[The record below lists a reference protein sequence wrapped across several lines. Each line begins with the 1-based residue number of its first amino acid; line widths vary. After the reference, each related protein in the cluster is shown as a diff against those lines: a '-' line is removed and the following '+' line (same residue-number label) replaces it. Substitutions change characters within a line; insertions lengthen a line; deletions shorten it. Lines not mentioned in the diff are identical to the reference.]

1 MAKGYERSCKE
12 MLKIGNVEMKNNV
25 VLAPM
30 AGVCNPAFRLIAK
43 EFGCGLVC
51 AEMVSDKAILHGNT
65 RTLEMLFVDEREKP
79 LSLQIFGGDKDSLI
93 EAVKFV
99 DKNTNADIIDI
110 NMGCPVP
117 KVTKCDAGAR
127 WLLDPKKI
135 YEMVSYAADAA
146 KKPVTVKMRIGWD
159 DEHVYAVEN
168 AQAVE
173 RAGGAAVSVHGR
185 TREQL
190 YTGKANW
197 DILRDVKQAV
207 SIPVIGNGD
216 VFSPEDAKR
225 LLAHTNCD
233 GVMIGRGA
241 LGNPWMLY
249 RTVHYLTTGELLPDP
264 TPAEKMRIAVLH
276 LDRLSSLKGESVA
289 VREMRKHLAWYL
301 KGLPDSAAVRNTIMD
316 LTTRSSV
323 VSVLD
328 EYVRTVEE
336 MLANVETD
344 GSESGELVVH

>member
-1 MAKGYERSCKE
+1 
-12 MLKIGNVEMKNNV
+12 MLKIGSITMKNNV

-51 AEMVSDKAILHGNT
+51 AEMVSDKAILHGNK
-65 RTLEMLFVDEREKP
+65 RTLEMLYVDEREKP
-79 LSLQIFGGDKDSLI
+79 LSLQIFGGDRESLV
-93 EAVKFV
+93 EAAKVV
-99 DKNTNADIIDI
+99 DRQTNADIIDI

-127 WLLDPKKI
+127 WLLDPNKI
-135 YEMVSYAADAA
+135 YEMVAAAVDAVQ
-146 KKPVTVKMRIGWD
+146 KPVTVKMRIGWD
-159 DEHVYAVEN
+159 SEHIYAVEN
-168 AQAVE
+168 ARAIE
-173 RAGGAAVSVHGR
+173 RAGGQAVSVHGR

-190 YTGKANW
+190 YTGHADW
-197 DILRDVKQAV
+197 DILKEVKEAV

-216 VFSPEDAKR
+216 VFTPEDAQR
-225 LLAHTNCD
+225 LLAHTGCD

-264 TPAEKMRIAVLH
+264 EPAEKMRIAILH
-276 LDRLSSLKGESVA
+276 MDRLIALKGESVA

-301 KGLPDSAAVRNTIMD
+301 KGLPGAARIKDHIMEETSRDKMVHILGGYIDSLAEQEV
-316 LTTRSSV
+316 SSEERPAIAQ
-323 VSVLD
+323 SV
-328 EYVRTVEE
+328 
-336 MLANVETD
+336 
-344 GSESGELVVH
+344 

>member
-1 MAKGYERSCKE
+1 M
-12 MLKIGNVEMKNNV
+12 MLKIGNVPMKNNV

-51 AEMVSDKAILHGNT
+51 AEMVSDKAILHGNK
-65 RTLEMLFVDEREKP
+65 RTMEMLFVDEREKP
-79 LSLQIFGGDKDSLI
+79 LSLQIFGGDKESLVA
-93 EAVKFV
+93 AVQYV
-99 DKNTNADIIDI
+99 DENTNADIIDI

-127 WLLDPKKI
+127 WLLDPGKI
-135 YEMVSYAADAA
+135 YDMVSYAVEAA
-146 KKPVTVKMRIGWD
+146 KKPVTVKMRMGWD

-168 AQAVE
+168 AQAIE
-173 RAGGAAVSVHGR
+173 RAGGAAVSLHGR

-190 YTGKANW
+190 YTGTANW
-197 DILRDVKQAV
+197 DIIRDVKQAV

-216 VFSPEDAKR
+216 VFTPEDAKS
-225 LLAHTNCD
+225 LLDHTGAD

-249 RTVHYLTTGELLPDP
+249 RTVHYLTTGELLPEPDP
-264 TPAEKMRIAVLH
+264 GEKIRIALVH
-276 LDRLSSLKGESVA
+276 LDRLVDLKGEPQA

-301 KGLPDSAAVRNTIMD
+301 KGLPNAHKVKDAIMEQAAREDVERMLTDYVQSVADMDSAVAMN
-316 LTTRSSV
+316 
-323 VSVLD
+323 
-328 EYVRTVEE
+328 
-336 MLANVETD
+336 
-344 GSESGELVVH
+344 

>member
-1 MAKGYERSCKE
+1 
-12 MLKIGNVEMKNNV
+12 MLKIGDIEMSNNV

-79 LSLQIFGGDKDSLI
+79 LSLQIFGGDKESLV

-127 WLLDPKKI
+127 WLLDPNKI
-135 YEMVSYAADAA
+135 YEMVSYAVDAA

-159 DEHVYAVEN
+159 DEHIYAIEN

-197 DILRDVKQAV
+197 DIIRDVKQAV

-216 VFSPEDAKR
+216 VFSPEDAER
-225 LLAHTNCD
+225 MLSHTGVD

-249 RTVHYLTTGELLPDP
+249 RTVHYLTRGEILPEP
-264 TPAEKMRIAVLH
+264 EPAEKIRIAMLH
-276 LDRLSSLKGESVA
+276 LDRLINLKGEGQA

-301 KGLPDSAAVRNTIMD
+301 KGLPEAARVKNEIMEMTTRAAVEKRLQEYVDSLAEEAAAGVSAA
-316 LTTRSSV
+316 
-323 VSVLD
+323 
-328 EYVRTVEE
+328 
-336 MLANVETD
+336 
-344 GSESGELVVH
+344 GEPLVH